1 MPGAPS
7 GAGRSFG
14 GGAPPA
20 VPPRP
25 AAGPPRAL
33 YVHFPFCA
41 HRCHYCDFSVT
52 RAVAPPVTR
61 WVSAIERELAWWFE
75 RGGWDPG
82 TVLDSIFVGGGT
94 PSLMGATGMEELGER
109 IAAWYRIDPDRTEW
123 TAEANPASFAA
134 ELGRRW
140 RATGVNRLSL
150 GVQAFDDAVLGWLG
164 RLHDRR
170 RATRAVR
177 AARRVGFDRVSLDL
191 LFGLPPDVARDLAA
205 EVEAAV
211 ALDVSHL
218 SLYGLTVEPRTPLAE
233 WIRLGRVRRPEEDRY
248 AAEYR
253 LLSHRLRSAGYD
265 HYEVSNFAR
274 PGAQCRHNW
283 SYWKRTSYLA
293 VGPSAHGFLPPIR
306 SWNVFRWDRY
316 ERALGAGRGP
326 LDGWERVGAE
336 EEALER
342 IWLGL
347 RTERGIAADRLG
359 RDRDAWIEAG
369 WLEERNGRCVATIEG
384 WLRLDAMVAELAGRL
399 KRRLKR

>member
-7 GAGRSFG
+7 GAGRSPG

-20 VPPRP
+20 APPRP
-25 AAGPPRAL
+25 VAGPPRAL

-52 RAVAPPVTR
+52 RAAAPPVAR

-82 TVLDSIFVGGGT
+82 TVLDTIFVGGGT

-123 TAEANPASFAA
+123 TAEVNPASFAA

-170 RATRAVR
+170 CATRAVR

-211 ALDVSHL
+211 ALGVSHL

-233 WIRLGRVRRPEEDRY
+233 WIRLGRVRQPEEDRY

-253 LLSHRLRSAGYD
+253 LLSDRLRAAGYD

-316 ERALGAGRGP
+316 ERALDVGRGP
-326 LDGWERVGAE
+326 LEGWERVGPE

-359 RDRDAWIEAG
+359 RDRDAWLEAG

-399 KRRLKR
+399 KR